1 MGIQG
6 WDRVTLHILPSGL
19 EAPAPGRGIASRP
32 LHNVCVSSLSL
43 DPGPFLLFGDPW
55 ELSGDTLP
63 SSKFPPGSEASGS
76 WLSAVTQW
84 S

>member
-55 ELSGDTLP
+55 
-63 SSKFPPGSEASGS
+63 ASAKTHGFH
-76 WLSAVTQW
+76 TQLDEGPETP
-84 S
+84 